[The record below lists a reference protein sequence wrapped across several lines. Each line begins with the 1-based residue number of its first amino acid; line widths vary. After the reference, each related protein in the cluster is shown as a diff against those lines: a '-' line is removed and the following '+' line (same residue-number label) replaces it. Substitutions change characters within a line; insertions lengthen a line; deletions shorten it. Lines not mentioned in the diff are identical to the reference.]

1 MARNRVLVRPLV
13 ALSAGLLLLTACG
26 SSKSG
31 TTADA
36 AATAQAKGPVVVA
49 TTTWEAALAKAAG
62 AKDVKVLVPATVKH
76 APDYELKPSDLTA
89 VAGADFVLYAS
100 FEPFAG
106 RIKEAA
112 GSKAKPVEVNLDD
125 HRDATTA
132 EVTKLGKAFGTE
144 QAAAQWN
151 TAFTTEYDKLAQQ
164 VKAKWPAGKAP
175 VVVTQMFTA
184 WAADLAGVKAAGTYG
199 PEAVTPA
206 QLSELSARKPQF
218 VLENEAMST
227 GTVLP
232 DSGAKQVN
240 IVNYPG
246 QELDMLTV
254 YRNAA
259 DQLEKAFSGS

>member
-1 MARNRVLVRPLV
+1 MAQSRVPVRPFV
-13 ALSAGLLLLTACG
+13 ALTAGLLALTAC
-26 SSKSG
+26 SSTTSG
-31 TTADA
+31 TA
-36 AATAQAKGPVVVA
+36 APDSSKGPVVVA

-62 AKDVKVLVPATVKH
+62 AKDVKVLVPASVKH

-106 RIKEAA
+106 KVKEAA

-125 HRDATTA
+125 HRDATVA

-151 TAFTTEYDKLAQQ
+151 TAFTAEYDKLAQQ
-164 VKAKWPAGKAP
+164 VKAKWPAGQAP
-175 VVVTQMFTA
+175 VVVTQTFTT
-184 WAADLAGVKAAGTYG
+184 WAADLAGVQPTGTYG
-199 PEAVTPA
+199 PEAVTPT
-206 QLSELSARKPQF
+206 QLAELSAKKPQF
-218 VLENEAMST
+218 VLENENMSV

-240 IVNYPG
+240 IVNYPD
-246 QELDMLTV
+246 QDLDLLTV

-259 DQLEKAFSGS
+259 GQLTKAFSGS